1 MNNLHILITR
11 HYDLDSSHFTNIW
24 LDSILPELSK
34 FFIVK
39 ITWFCYYYEKSPI
52 SSKETDDEIIQI
64 QEFDNAMDVIEK
76 IKPDLIIDNEFPTL
90 IDLAFFV
97 ASRNNVAFIRKW
109 KNVREIKA
117 SFKNTVLGF
126 NSIFDS
132 NVYADKND
140 NNKFMKRGRFFLRKY
155 IFFINTIMKSKI
167 SFSEK
172 LTFFLISIKW
182 HLRPDDPFTHP
193 KLQSD
198 LELLN
203 AEWLVPFL
211 TKRGYVNT
219 KLVVTGLPDLDSIIK
234 KTKMNSSVK
243 SEKRLKILF
252 APTQIYEGKIYE
264 KIKHETI
271 KNIIQKI
278 TQHKNQFTL
287 SVKLHPTSQ
296 NFEEYQKIIHE
307 IDDSIEIFQK
317 GDLEKFVIESD
328 LVISYGFTSAF
339 VYPFVAK
346 KPVILC
352 NFYDMEFV
360 DNFEDILFYC
370 KNPDKLV
377 ETVLI
382 AHQTNFEKYDSIGK
396 YLEQC
401 NYKFDGLS
409 SMRIVNAIKQLILQ
423 KK

>member
-1 MNNLHILITR
+1 MDNLHILITR
-11 HYDLDSSHFTNIW
+11 HYDLNSSHFTKIW
-24 LDSILPELSK
+24 LESIIPELSK
-34 FFIVK
+34 FFLVK
-39 ITWFCYYYEKSPI
+39 ITWFCYYYEKATIFPE
-52 SSKETDDEIIQI
+52 ETDDEIIQI
-64 QEFDNAMDVIEK
+64 QEFDNAMDIIEK

-97 ASRNNVAFIRKW
+97 ASRNNVMFVRKW
-109 KNVREIKA
+109 KQLREIKA

-132 NVYADKND
+132 SMSSDND
-140 NNKFMKRGRFFLRKY
+140 GNSKFMKRGRFFLRKY
-155 IFFINTIMKSKI
+155 IFFINTIVKSKL

-198 LELLN
+198 LDLLN

-211 TKRGYVNT
+211 TNRGYVDT
-219 KLVVTGLPDLDSIIK
+219 KLVVTGLPDIDNMIK
-234 KTKMNSSVK
+234 KTKTNPPVK
-243 SEKRLKILF
+243 SDKKLRILF
-252 APTQIYEGKIYE
+252 APTQMYEGKIYE
-264 KIKHETI
+264 KIKHDTI

-278 TQHKNQFTL
+278 TQHKDQFSL

-296 NFEEYQKIIHE
+296 NFEEYQKIIHS

-370 KNPDKLV
+370 MNPEELID
-377 ETVLI
+377 TILI
-382 AHQTNFEKYDSIGK
+382 AHQRNFEKYNSIEK
-396 YLEQC
+396 YLEQSY
-401 NYKFDGLS
+401 YKLDGLS
-409 SMRIVNAIKQLILQ
+409 SERVVNAIKQLILQ